1 MYRIA
6 IAVLISLVLA
16 PAALARSTRLQQ
28 RELPAAAARHADEIA
43 AKQARFERALAL
55 GVATPRLAPIPEPS
69 RSTSPTTTSTLPR
82 RREQLLSGTA
92 TIDVT
97 A

>member
-16 PAALARSTRLQQ
+16 PAALAQIDAPDSS

-43 AKQARFERALAL
+43 AKQARFE
-55 GVATPRLAPIPEPS
+55 
-69 RSTSPTTTSTLPR
+69 
-82 RREQLLSGTA
+82 Q
-92 TIDVT
+92 
-97 A
+97 